1 MYTLMS
7 KHVNHTQDVEML
19 VNVLLGHSVRVDYDD
34 LNGLLF
40 VDFDSEQV
48 DDEIVDELVSLNESR
63 NDVISVQVDDADYVE
78 YDRTVRIDFAG
89 EA

>member
-1 MYTLMS
+1 MS
-7 KHVNHTQDVEML
+7 KHANHTQEVEAI
-19 VNVLLGHSVRVDYDD
+19 VNILLGDSVRVDYDD

-48 DDEIVDELVSLNESR
+48 DDEVVDEVIELKETVA
-63 NDVISVQVDDADYVE
+63 DVVFVEVDDKEIDNGF
-78 YDRTVRIDFAG
+78 DKTIRIDFAG